1 MMINEQLV
9 LPEPPYLI
17 VVEAEVSK
25 ITDFGWS
32 LDRQYPCRA
41 VVRFLRGKKMM
52 QLASLFNEFTA
63 ALQFPYYF
71 GENWN
76 AFDECITDLDW
87 IPGDFYVL
95 IITEAHL
102 LLAEESKDQLQA
114 LTSILDEAGNE
125 WGLSTKDS
133 EPLGR
138 SAKAFHVIFQSSESE
153 KPLLLSRLKSV
164 EANFQEITL

>member
-1 MMINEQLV
+1 MINEQLV
-9 LPEPPYLI
+9 LPEPPYLL
-17 VVEAEVSK
+17 VVEAGVSK

-32 LDRQYPCRA
+32 LDRQYHGRA

-52 QLASLFNEFTA
+52 QLASLFDEFTA

-87 IPGDFYVL
+87 IPGDFYLL

-102 LLAEESKDQLQA
+102 VLAQESNDRLQV
-114 LTSILDEAGNE
+114 LTRILDEAGNE
-125 WGLSTKDS
+125 WSLSTKDS
-133 EPLGR
+133 EQFGH
-138 SAKAFHVIFQSSESE
+138 SAKAFHVIFQCSESE
-153 KPLLLSRLKSV
+153 RPLLLSRLKSV